1 MGKATFYRKQKL
13 GCVNYLV
20 VFLPL
25 IGGTLFLVGS
35 LFFWPGFGIYQH
47 ELRHLGPDGRPIAVS
62 HAEDMGN
69 STTTHRLCL
78 FYSVYFDENHT
89 FRLEHEQC
97 AELMEWIGALA
108 FLLGSACYFLA
119 PLIDWIEL
127 KVHPRLYRRHR
138 AAVTRQTAT
147 RQTRQLAL
155 PLVRQKKVR

>member
-1 MGKATFYRKQKL
+1 MDFAGNEFTPPLRIHFIHSCVERSRRRRRNMGKATFYRKQKL

-47 ELRHLGPDGRPIAVS
+47 ELRHLGPDGRPILAE

-78 FYSVYFDENHT
+78 FYSRYFDENHT
-89 FRLEHEQC
+89 FRLEHDQC

-108 FLLGSACYFLA
+108 FLLLS
-119 PLIDWIEL
+119 LIHI
-127 KVHPRLYRRHR
+127 
-138 AAVTRQTAT
+138 
-147 RQTRQLAL
+147 
-155 PLVRQKKVR
+155 

>member
-25 IGGTLFLVGS
+25 IGGTTFLVGS

-47 ELRHLGPDGRPIAVS
+47 ELRHLGPDGRPILAE

-78 FYSVYFDENHT
+78 FYSRYFDENHT
-89 FRLEHEQC
+89 FRLEHDQC
-97 AELMEWIGALA
+97 AELMGWSDASLPARLGV
-108 FLLGSACYFLA
+108 LLPCAA
-119 PLIDWIEL
+119 D
-127 KVHPRLYRRHR
+127 RLDQAQDAR
-138 AAVTRQTAT
+138 VEP
-147 RQTRQLAL
+147 QTR
-155 PLVRQKKVR
+155 R